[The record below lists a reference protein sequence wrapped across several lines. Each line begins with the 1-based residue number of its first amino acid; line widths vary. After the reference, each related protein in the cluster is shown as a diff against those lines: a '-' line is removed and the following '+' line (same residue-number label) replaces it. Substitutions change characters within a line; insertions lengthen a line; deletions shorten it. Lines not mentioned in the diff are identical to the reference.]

1 MPSEPMKWAELRNT
15 VLALKVAASAGDVVY
30 FGLHRLLAEL
40 DAVAPAMEEQER
52 IVEAVLA
59 WGRILNTSEPDDSL
73 FVPQKMAMVKV
84 RDLAQ
89 KLAAER
95 AKGATDGPR

>member
-1 MPSEPMKWAELRNT
+1 MPSEPMRWSKLQRQVDAVEAFGMSDKLRNA
-15 VLALKVAASAGDVVY
+15 VGRIRHAIDAA
-30 FGLHRLLAEL
+30 
-40 DAVAPAMEEQER
+40 APAMEEQER